1 MLGDLVGAGVAVLG
15 ELEEGGV
22 AAGQH
27 RATHETLQQELHM
40 QDEAG
45 VVGTLDV
52 EAHTEGLLDDLH
64 DVLHPAKQQRGRA
77 VRLVARGVEQV
88 HREEDGL
95 FGGQLPVEARGDGG
109 GHVLGGRKLLRVEHA
124 QFGHGCR
131 RDPHAFVEPL
141 DHVGDVVDDGDRE
154 APPEIA
160 PEAALRLV
168 DRPGRRLDDR
178 IRHVRQQSSFALAV
192 GAVVEDERLLD
203 LGRVEYIIG
212 LQPEREAPSHQHALA
227 PRLVDGDDDIVVE
240 HLVHRDGVRRR
251 GAPSGCRG
259 VGGAHAEKSRSRERE
274 FSPSG
279 VSRMP
284 APVREP
290 AAHPGGLGTLE
301 S

>member
-1 MLGDLVGAGVAVLG
+1 M
-15 ELEEGGV
+15 
-22 AAGQH
+22 
-27 RATHETLQQELHM
+27 
-40 QDEAG
+40 
-45 VVGTLDV
+45 
-52 EAHTEGLLDDLH
+52 
-64 DVLHPAKQQRGRA
+64 P
-77 VRLVARGVEQV
+77 
-88 HREEDGL
+88 
-95 FGGQLPVEARGDGG
+95 F
-109 GHVLGGRKLLRVEHA
+109 
-124 QFGHGCR
+124 
-131 RDPHAFVEPL
+131 EPL

-178 IRHVRQQSSFALAV
+178 IRHVRQQPSFALAV

-227 PRLVDGDDDIVVE
+227 PRLVDGDDDVVVE

-279 VSRMP
+279 VSRVP